1 MDSQYTSQ
9 GDVSQ
14 PNDSTPL
21 TSVGTD
27 AGTGS
32 NLQVDFVFLAK
43 IENAQIVASIINT
56 SSGFNSS
63 PPNLFLGCQCYPL
76 SKRYQVDRRT
86 SKKLPSKHVLGT
98 TK

>member
-56 SSGFNSS
+56 LFYGKKNEVANVILS
-63 PPNLFLGCQCYPL
+63 PKGIKLTVEQARSFQANTFWA
-76 SKRYQVDRRT
+76 
-86 SKKLPSKHVLGT
+86 LPSE
-98 TK
+98 